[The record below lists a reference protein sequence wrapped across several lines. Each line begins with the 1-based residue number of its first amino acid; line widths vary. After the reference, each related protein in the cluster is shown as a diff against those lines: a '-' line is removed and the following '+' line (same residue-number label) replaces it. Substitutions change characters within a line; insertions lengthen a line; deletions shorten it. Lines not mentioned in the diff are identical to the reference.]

1 MMIRQHRKPLD
12 EGCGQRTKFGRP
24 HRRAGSLY
32 VAVMGVAIIV
42 SIIGFL
48 ALTLARAKLKAA
60 DDENDRRIACLL
72 ALSAVENAI
81 SDINADS
88 SWRSTYVNNVEYP
101 STPVTL
107 DSGTFTVKIVDA
119 DGDLADDANDSARL
133 YGIGRV
139 GDAVHVHSV
148 EIKPASGSMEI
159 TPGSWTDAPAP

>member
-1 MMIRQHRKPLD
+1 MMIRQHRKPID
-12 EGCGQRTKFGRP
+12 EKCGLRTKFGRP
-24 HRRAGSLY
+24 HRRTGSLY
-32 VAVMGVAIIV
+32 IAVMGVATIV

-48 ALTLARAKLKAA
+48 AITLARAKLKAA

-72 ALSAVENAI
+72 ALSAVEIAI
-81 SDINADS
+81 SDINANP

-101 STPVTL
+101 STPITL
-107 DSGTFTVKIVDA
+107 GGGTLTVKLVDV
-119 DGDLADDANDSARL
+119 DGNLADDANDSVRL

-148 EIKPASGSMEI
+148 DITVSCSSLDI